1 MGLHLLLCFLL
12 FLWLQ
17 QLLQG
22 PLHLQNLKNF
32 VAMPSV
38 HNVRHVRLVYR
49 WRKSAEPGSSI
60 HLIHYPSIPD
70 HLTDALRTSQ
80 SHAAEL
86 TLWSAKLVS
95 QMSQRKNSAEGSL
108 THMSALRRSNAAE
121 LTLWSAKLVSQMSPR
136 KSSAE
141 GSLTHMS
148 ALRSRPNHLIL
159 ITATPKFG
167 RRKSCMV
174 RWAQESAAGTVTG
187 RRSPSARRNHLI
199 VIIATPL
206 SGTPKSG
213 MVRWAPRSAAGTVTG
228 SVSLSAMVVT
238 RMIKLFCFCDYI
250 PLAQAQVQWKKKVH
264 VNFVRCKI
272 TM

>member
-1 MGLHLLLCFLL
+1 MG
-12 FLWLQ
+12 
-17 QLLQG
+17 
-22 PLHLQNLKNF
+22 
-32 VAMPSV
+32 

-70 HLTDALRTSQ
+70 HLTDVLRSSQ
-80 SHAAEL
+80 RHAAEL

-95 QMSQRKNSAEGSL
+95 QMSLRKNSAEG
-108 THMSALRRSNAAE
+108 T
-121 LTLWSAKLVSQMSPR
+121 
-136 KSSAE
+136 
-141 GSLTHMS
+141 LTHMS
-148 ALRSRPNHLIL
+148 ALRSLITSHLIL
-159 ITATPKFG
+159 ITATPLPG
-167 RRKSCMV
+167 TLKSGMV
-174 RWAQESAAGTVTG
+174 RWAPRSAAGTESG
-187 RRSPSARRNHLI
+187 RRSPSARRNHQSLI
-199 VIIATPL
+199 LITATPL

>member
-1 MGLHLLLCFLL
+1 MGLHLLWCFLL
-12 FLWLQ
+12 FLWHQ

-22 PLHLQNLKNF
+22 PLHFQNLKNF

-49 WRKSAEPGSSI
+49 WRKSAEPGPSI
-60 HLIHYPSIPD
+60 HLIHCPSIPD
-70 HLTDALRTSQ
+70 HFRDVLRSSQ

-95 QMSQRKNSAEGSL
+95 QMSQRKSSAEGSL
-108 THMSALRRSNAAE
+108 THMSALRR
-121 LTLWSAKLVSQMSPR
+121 
-136 KSSAE
+136 
-141 GSLTHMS
+141 
-148 ALRSRPNHLIL
+148 NHLIL

-199 VIIATPL
+199 VITATPL
-206 SGTPKSG
+206 SGTLKSG

-228 SVSLSAMVVT
+228 SASLSAMVVS

-264 VNFVRCKI
+264 
-272 TM
+272 

>member
-1 MGLHLLLCFLL
+1 MGLHLLWCFLL

-49 WRKSAEPGSSI
+49 WRKSAEHGLSI
-60 HLIHYPSIPD
+60 HLIHCPSIPD
-70 HLTDALRTSQ
+70 HLRDVLRSSQ

-86 TLWSAKLVS
+86 TLWSAKLV
-95 QMSQRKNSAEGSL
+95 
-108 THMSALRRSNAAE
+108 T
-121 LTLWSAKLVSQMSPR
+121 QMSPR

-148 ALRSRPNHLIL
+148 ALRSLPNHLIL

-199 VIIATPL
+199 VIIATPI
-206 SGTPKSG
+206 S
-213 MVRWAPRSAAGTVTG
+213 
-228 SVSLSAMVVT
+228 
-238 RMIKLFCFCDYI
+238 
-250 PLAQAQVQWKKKVH
+250 
-264 VNFVRCKI
+264 
-272 TM
+272 

>member
-1 MGLHLLLCFLL
+1 ML

-49 WRKSAEPGSSI
+49 WRKSAEPGLSI

-70 HLTDALRTSQ
+70 HLTDVLRTSQ
-80 SHAAEL
+80 SLAAEL

-148 ALRSRPNHLIL
+148 ALRSPPNHLIL
-159 ITATPKFG
+159 ITATP
-167 RRKSCMV
+167 R
-174 RWAQESAAGTVTG
+174 
-187 RRSPSARRNHLI
+187 I
-199 VIIATPL
+199 
-206 SGTPKSG
+206 
-213 MVRWAPRSAAGTVTG
+213 
-228 SVSLSAMVVT
+228 
-238 RMIKLFCFCDYI
+238 
-250 PLAQAQVQWKKKVH
+250 
-264 VNFVRCKI
+264 
-272 TM
+272 